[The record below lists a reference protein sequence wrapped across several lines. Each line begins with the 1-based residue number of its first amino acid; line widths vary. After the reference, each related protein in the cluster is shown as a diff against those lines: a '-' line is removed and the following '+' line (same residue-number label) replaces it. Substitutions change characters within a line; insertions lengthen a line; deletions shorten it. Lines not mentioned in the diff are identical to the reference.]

1 MESSSASTPAS
12 CGPVTLLLDGLEAGD
27 DLESVHRAVGELFL
41 ADRSVSPRGLLELA
55 AAAFLACGATSA
67 DPLIFDELE
76 QRYLPEWPVRGNT
89 LHQKRRYA
97 SQAAILLSAGVEPE
111 DVSWWRSNDL
121 WFHAFDAVV
130 VFVRAASERRQVPI
144 AAICTALRDDG

>member
-1 MESSSASTPAS
+1 MDSSPASTPAS
-12 CGPVTLLLDGLEAGD
+12 RDPVTLLLDGLEAGD
-27 DLESVHRAVGELFL
+27 DLGSVHEAIRDVFL
-41 ADRSVSPRGLLELA
+41 ADRSLSPRRLLELA

-89 LHQKRRYA
+89 LRQKRRYA
-97 SQAAILLSAGVEPE
+97 LQAAILLSAGVEPE
-111 DVSWWRSNDL
+111 DISWWRSDDL

-144 AAICTALRDDG
+144 AAICTALRAG

>member
-1 MESSSASTPAS
+1 MDSSSSSTPAS
-12 CGPVTLLLDGLEAGD
+12 GDPVTLLLDGLEAGD
-27 DLESVHRAVGELFL
+27 DLESVHRGVGELFL
-41 ADRSVSPRGLLELA
+41 VDRSASPRGLLELA
-55 AAAFLACGATSA
+55 AAAFLACAATSS

-89 LHQKRRYA
+89 LREKRRYA
-97 SQAAILLSAGVEPE
+97 LQAAILLSAGVEPE

-130 VFVRAASERRQVPI
+130 VFVRAASERREVTI
-144 AAICTALRDDG
+144 AAICTALRDDA